1 MGQCPLRDAKPPESE
16 TWNSVPIN
24 SKFTFKLELGL
35 SKFQFHGQPEE
46 VKSRKTGRYVT
57 VSTRDEP
64 FKAFVPDALPPRP
77 PIAMDSTLER
87 LHGEAQ
93 LALGRLD
100 GIVSLLPAPEQFLYA
115 YVRKEAVAS
124 SQIEGTQSSL
134 SDLLAYEITA
144 APGIPVE
151 DVREVSDCV
160 AAYEH
165 ADQRMTAGF
174 PLSLR
179 LICEAHE
186 KLLAG
191 GRGKDQSPGQFRRSQ
206 NWIGGSRPGNAR
218 FVPPPADEVPDCMG
232 ALEKF
237 LHDDPVKTPPLIKA
251 ALAHVQ
257 FETIHPFLDGNGRVG
272 RLLIPLI
279 LRQERALQY
288 PLLHLSLFFKEHRA
302 RYYELLQ
309 EVRLKGHWESWL
321 DFFFQGVRDIAERTA
336 SDIQQSLAL
345 FEKDRIRISQMGRSA
360 RSCSR
365 IHGQMRAQPMTSIAA
380 LSLATGLAPTTIAT
394 SLAKLGNIGIVREI
408 TGGRYGRLYAYDGY
422 LKILAPYG

>member
-1 MGQCPLRDAKPPESE
+1 MKA
-16 TWNSVPIN
+16 
-24 SKFTFKLELGL
+24 
-35 SKFQFHGQPEE
+35 
-46 VKSRKTGRYVT
+46 RKTGRYVT
-57 VSTRDEP
+57 VSARDEP

-77 PIAMDSTLER
+77 PIVMDSTLER

-100 GIVSLLPAPEQFLYA
+100 GIISMLPAPEQFLYA

-144 APGIPVE
+144 AQGAPVE

-165 ADQRMTAGF
+165 ADKRMTGGF

-179 LICEAHE
+179 LICEAHK
-186 KLLAG
+186 KLLAR

-218 FVPPPADEVPDCMG
+218 FVPPPADEVLNCMG
-232 ALEKF
+232 ELEKF

-279 LRQERALQY
+279 LRQEGVLQY

-302 RYYELLQ
+302 RYFELLQ
-309 EVRLKGHWESWL
+309 EVRHKGHWESWL

-336 SDIQQSLAL
+336 SDIQEAL
-345 FEKDRIRISQMGRSA
+345 LIFENDRTRIAQLGRSA
-360 RSCSR
+360 RSCLR
-365 IHGQMRAQPMTSIAA
+365 IHEQMRLQPITSIAA
-380 LSLATGLAPTTIAT
+380 LATSTELTPTTIAT
-394 SLAKLGNIGIVREI
+394 SLAKLAKIGMVKEI
-408 TGGRYGRLYAYDGY
+408 TGGKYGRLYAYDGY
-422 LKILAPYG
+422 LKILAPYE

>member
-1 MGQCPLRDAKPPESE
+1 M
-16 TWNSVPIN
+16 
-24 SKFTFKLELGL
+24 SKRT
-35 SKFQFHGQPEE
+35 
-46 VKSRKTGRYVT
+46 TGRYVT

-64 FKAFVPDALPPRP
+64 FRAFVPNSLPPRP
-77 PIAMDSTLER
+77 PVVLDASLEKM
-87 LHGEAQ
+87 HGEAQ

-100 GIVSLLPAPEQFLYA
+100 GIVSLLPAPEQLLYA

-144 APGIPVE
+144 APGGPVE

-165 ADQRMTAGF
+165 VQQRMSDGF

-179 LICEAHE
+179 LLCEAHE
-186 KLLAG
+186 KLLAS

-218 FVPPPADEVPDCMG
+218 FVPPPADEVMDCMG

-237 LHDDPVKTPPLIKA
+237 LHDDPVKTPALIKA

-257 FETIHPFLDGNGRVG
+257 FEIIHPFLDGNGRVG
-272 RLLIPLI
+272 RLLIPMI
-279 LRQERALQY
+279 LRQEKVLHY

-309 EVRLKGHWESWL
+309 EVRLHGDWEAWL
-321 DFFFQGVRDIAERTA
+321 DFFLQGVREIAERTMDDIRRA
-336 SDIQQSLAL
+336 LTLFEVDRVRIQQL
-345 FEKDRIRISQMGRSA
+345 GRPA
-360 RSCSR
+360 RSCLR
-365 IHGQMRAQPMTSIAA
+365 IHDQLRLQPMTSIANLTA
-380 LSLATGLAPTTIAT
+380 KTGLSPTTVAS
-394 SLAKLGNIGIVREI
+394 SLSRLAGLGTVRET
-408 TGGRYGRLYAYDGY
+408 TGGKYGRLYVYQGY
-422 LKILAPYG
+422 LEILAPQDGMPGAVL

>member
-1 MGQCPLRDAKPPESE
+1 M
-16 TWNSVPIN
+16 
-24 SKFTFKLELGL
+24 
-35 SKFQFHGQPEE
+35 H
-46 VKSRKTGRYVT
+46 VKARKTGRYVT

-77 PIAMDSTLER
+77 PIVMDSTLER

-144 APGIPVE
+144 AQGAPVE

-165 ADQRMTAGF
+165 ADKRMTGGF

-179 LICEAHE
+179 LICEAHK
-186 KLLAG
+186 KLLAR

-218 FVPPPADEVPDCMG
+218 FVPPPADEVLNCMG

-279 LRQERALQY
+279 LRQECVLRY

-336 SDIQQSLAL
+336 SDIQEAL
-345 FEKDRIRISQMGRSA
+345 VIFENDRIRIAQLGRST
-360 RSCSR
+360 RSSLR
-365 IHGQMRAQPMTSIAA
+365 IHEQMRLQPITSIAA
-380 LSLATGLAPTTIAT
+380 LAASTELTPTTIAA
-394 SLAKLGNIGIVREI
+394 SLAKLAKIGMVKEI
-408 TGGRYGRLYAYDGY
+408 TGGKYGRLYAYDGY
-422 LKILAPYG
+422 LKILAPYE

>member
-1 MGQCPLRDAKPPESE
+1 V
-16 TWNSVPIN
+16 N
-24 SKFTFKLELGL
+24 
-35 SKFQFHGQPEE
+35 
-46 VKSRKTGRYVT
+46 VKARKTGRYVT

-77 PIAMDSTLER
+77 PIVMDSTLER

-144 APGIPVE
+144 AQGIPVE

-165 ADQRMTAGF
+165 ADKRMTGGF

-179 LICEAHE
+179 LICEAHK
-186 KLLAG
+186 KLLAR

-206 NWIGGSRPGNAR
+206 NWIGGSRPGYAR
-218 FVPPPADEVPDCMG
+218 FVPPPADEVLNCMG
-232 ALEKF
+232 ELEKF

-257 FETIHPFLDGNGRVG
+257 FETIHPFLDGNGRLG
-272 RLLIPLI
+272 RLLVPLFLVEKGLLGSPNFYISAYIDAHRDAYYERLLAVSRDDDWTGWCRFFLTALIEQSRRNEDKARAI
-279 LRQERALQY
+279 LALYRDRKDWIAQATHSQYAVRALDWIFAR
-288 PLLHLSLFFKEHRA
+288 PIFKSSDFVETAGIPRPTANRIVRVLREQGMLRDLRPAAGRRA
-302 RYYELLQ
+302 AILAFGELIN
-309 EVRLKGHWESWL
+309 
-321 DFFFQGVRDIAERTA
+321 IAE
-336 SDIQQSLAL
+336 
-345 FEKDRIRISQMGRSA
+345 GREV
-360 RSCSR
+360 
-365 IHGQMRAQPMTSIAA
+365 I
-380 LSLATGLAPTTIAT
+380 
-394 SLAKLGNIGIVREI
+394 
-408 TGGRYGRLYAYDGY
+408 
-422 LKILAPYG
+422 

>member
-1 MGQCPLRDAKPPESE
+1 M
-16 TWNSVPIN
+16 
-24 SKFTFKLELGL
+24 
-35 SKFQFHGQPEE
+35 E
-46 VKSRKTGRYVT
+46 VKTRETGRYVT

-64 FKAFVPDALPPRP
+64 FKAFVPDALPPQP
-77 PIAMDSTLER
+77 PIMMDATLER

-165 ADQRMTAGF
+165 ADQRMNGGF

-186 KLLAG
+186 KLLAS

-218 FVPPPADEVPDCMG
+218 FVPPPADEVLNCMG

-272 RLLIPLI
+272 RLLIPLM
-279 LRQERALQY
+279 LRQERVLQY
-288 PLLHLSLFFKEHRA
+288 PLLHLSLFFKEHRS

-309 EVRLKGHWESWL
+309 EVRLNGCWEAWL

-336 SDIQQSLAL
+336 SDIQQALAL
-345 FEKDRIRISQMGRSA
+345 FEKDRIRILQMGRSA
-360 RSCSR
+360 RSCLR
-365 IHGQMRAQPMTSIAA
+365 IHEKMRAQPMTSIAA
-380 LSLATGLAPTTIAT
+380 LSSATKLTPTTIAT
-394 SLAKLGNIGIVREI
+394 SLAKLAEMGMVKEI

-422 LKILAPYG
+422 LKILAASE

>member
-1 MGQCPLRDAKPPESE
+1 M
-16 TWNSVPIN
+16 
-24 SKFTFKLELGL
+24 
-35 SKFQFHGQPEE
+35 H
-46 VKSRKTGRYVT
+46 VKARKTGRYVT

-77 PIAMDSTLER
+77 PIVMDSTLER

-144 APGIPVE
+144 AQGIPIE

-165 ADQRMTAGF
+165 ADKRMTGGF

-179 LICEAHE
+179 LICEAHK
-186 KLLAG
+186 KLLAR

-218 FVPPPADEVPDCMG
+218 FVPPPADEVLNCMG
-232 ALEKF
+232 ELEKF

-279 LRQERALQY
+279 LRQERVLQY

-336 SDIQQSLAL
+336 SDIQEAL
-345 FEKDRIRISQMGRSA
+345 VIFENDRIRIAQLGRSA
-360 RSCSR
+360 RSGLR
-365 IHGQMRAQPMTSIAA
+365 IHEQMRLQPITSIAA
-380 LSLATGLAPTTIAT
+380 LAASTELTPTTIAA
-394 SLAKLGNIGIVREI
+394 SLAKLAKIGMIKEI
-408 TGGRYGRLYAYDGY
+408 TGGKYGRLYAYDGY
-422 LKILAPYG
+422 LKILAPYE

>member
-1 MGQCPLRDAKPPESE
+1 
-16 TWNSVPIN
+16 
-24 SKFTFKLELGL
+24 LEFPFH
-35 SKFQFHGQPEE
+35 KFQVRGQFGIRAFKNPISRHPAE
-46 VKSRKTGRYVT
+46 VTAREKGRYVT
-57 VSTRDEP
+57 VSTRDES

-77 PIAMDSTLER
+77 PIIMDTALAR

-165 ADQRMTAGF
+165 ADQRMTGGF

-186 KLLAG
+186 KLLAS

-218 FVPPPADEVPDCMG
+218 FVPPPADEVLNCMG

-237 LHDDPVKTPPLIKA
+237 LHDDPVTTPPLIKA

-279 LRQERALQY
+279 LRQERVLKY

-309 EVRLKGHWESWL
+309 EVRLKGHWEIWL

-336 SDIQQSLAL
+336 SDIQQALAL
-345 FEKDRIRISQMGRSA
+345 FEKDRVRITQMGRSA
-360 RSCSR
+360 RSCLR
-365 IHGQMRAQPMTSIAA
+365 IHERMRTQPITSIVA
-380 LSLATGLAPTTIAT
+380 LSQATRLAPTTIAT
-394 SLAKLGNIGIVREI
+394 SLAKLAEMGMVKEI
-408 TGGRYGRLYAYDGY
+408 TGGKYGRLYAYDGY
-422 LKILAPYG
+422 LKILAASE

>member
-1 MGQCPLRDAKPPESE
+1 
-16 TWNSVPIN
+16 V
-24 SKFTFKLELGL
+24 
-35 SKFQFHGQPEE
+35 E
-46 VKSRKTGRYVT
+46 VKTRETGRYVT

-64 FKAFVPDALPPRP
+64 FKAFVPDALPPQP
-77 PIAMDSTLER
+77 PIMMDATLER

-165 ADQRMTAGF
+165 ADQRMNGGF

-186 KLLAG
+186 KLLAS

-218 FVPPPADEVPDCMG
+218 FVPPPADEVLNCMG

-272 RLLIPLI
+272 RLLIPLM
-279 LRQERALQY
+279 LRQERVLQY
-288 PLLHLSLFFKEHRA
+288 PLLHLSLFFKEHRS

-309 EVRLKGHWESWL
+309 EVRLNGCWEAWL

-336 SDIQQSLAL
+336 SDIQQALAL
-345 FEKDRIRISQMGRSA
+345 FEKDRIRILQMGRSA
-360 RSCSR
+360 RSCLR
-365 IHGQMRAQPMTSIAA
+365 IHEKMRAQPMTSIAA
-380 LSLATGLAPTTIAT
+380 LSSATKLTPTTIAT
-394 SLAKLGNIGIVREI
+394 SLAKLAEMGMVKEI

-422 LKILAPYG
+422 LKILAASE

>member
-1 MGQCPLRDAKPPESE
+1 M
-16 TWNSVPIN
+16 
-24 SKFTFKLELGL
+24 
-35 SKFQFHGQPEE
+35 
-46 VKSRKTGRYVT
+46 T

-77 PIAMDSTLER
+77 PIVMDSTLER

-144 APGIPVE
+144 AQGIPIE

-165 ADQRMTAGF
+165 ADKRMTGGF

-179 LICEAHE
+179 LICEAHK
-186 KLLAG
+186 KLLAR

-218 FVPPPADEVPDCMG
+218 FVPPPADEVLNCMG
-232 ALEKF
+232 ELEKF

-279 LRQERALQY
+279 LRQERVLQY

-336 SDIQQSLAL
+336 SDIQEAL
-345 FEKDRIRISQMGRSA
+345 VIFENDRIRIAQLGRSA
-360 RSCSR
+360 RSGLR
-365 IHGQMRAQPMTSIAA
+365 IHEQMRLQPITSIAA
-380 LSLATGLAPTTIAT
+380 LAASTELTPTTIAA
-394 SLAKLGNIGIVREI
+394 SLAKLAKIGMVKEI
-408 TGGRYGRLYAYDGY
+408 TGGKYGRLYAYDGY
-422 LKILAPYG
+422 LKILAPYE

>member
-1 MGQCPLRDAKPPESE
+1 MMDA
-16 TWNSVPIN
+16 
-24 SKFTFKLELGL
+24 
-35 SKFQFHGQPEE
+35 
-46 VKSRKTGRYVT
+46 
-57 VSTRDEP
+57 
-64 FKAFVPDALPPRP
+64 
-77 PIAMDSTLER
+77 TLER

-93 LALGRLD
+93 IALGRLD
-100 GIVSLLPAPEQFLYA
+100 GIASLLPAPEQFLYA

-134 SDLLAYEITA
+134 SDLLAYEMTA

-165 ADQRMTAGF
+165 ADQRMKSGF

-186 KLLAG
+186 KLMAS

-218 FVPPPADEVPDCMG
+218 FVPPPAEEVIGCMG

-272 RLLIPLI
+272 RLLIPMI
-279 LRQERALQY
+279 LCQEGVLKY
-288 PLLHLSLFFKEHRA
+288 PLLHLSLFFKEHRT

-309 EVRLKGHWESWL
+309 EVRVEGRWECWL
-321 DFFFQGVRDIAERTA
+321 DYFLQGVRDIAERTA
-336 SDIQQSLAL
+336 TDIHRALRL
-345 FEKDRIRISQMGRSA
+345 FEQDRLRISQIGRSA
-360 RSCSR
+360 RSCLR
-365 IHGQMRAQPMTSIAA
+365 IHDRLKAQPITSIAA
-380 LSLATGLAPTTIAT
+380 LAQTTDLTPTTIASSLKKLVT
-394 SLAKLGNIGIVREI
+394 LGLAKET
-408 TGGRYGRLYAYDGY
+408 TGGRYGRLYAYSGY
-422 LKILAPYG
+422 LNILAPSEAP

>member
-1 MGQCPLRDAKPPESE
+1 M
-16 TWNSVPIN
+16 
-24 SKFTFKLELGL
+24 
-35 SKFQFHGQPEE
+35 E
-46 VKSRKTGRYVT
+46 VKTRKTGRYVT
-57 VSTRDEP
+57 VSTGDEP
-64 FKAFVPDALPPRP
+64 FKAFVPDTLPPRP
-77 PIAMDSTLER
+77 PIVMDSALER

-134 SDLLAYEITA
+134 SDLLAYEVTA

-165 ADQRMTAGF
+165 ADQRMTGGF

-186 KLLAG
+186 KLLAS

-206 NWIGGSRPGNAR
+206 NWIGGSRLGNAR
-218 FVPPPADEVPDCMG
+218 FVPPPASEVLNCMG

-237 LHDDPVKTPPLIKA
+237 LHDDPLKTPPLIKA

-279 LRQERALQY
+279 LREERVLQY
-288 PLLHLSLFFKEHRA
+288 PLLHLSLFFKQHRA

-309 EVRLKGHWESWL
+309 EVRLQGHWESWL
-321 DFFFQGVRDIAERTA
+321 DFFFQGVHDIAERTA
-336 SDIQQSLAL
+336 SDIQQALAL
-345 FEKDRIRISQMGRSA
+345 FEKDRFRISQMGRSA
-360 RSCSR
+360 RSCLI
-365 IHGQMRAQPMTSIAA
+365 IHERMKAKPMTSIAA
-380 LSLATGLAPTTIAT
+380 LSLATKLTPTTTAA
-394 SLAKLGNIGIVREI
+394 SLAKLTKIEMVREI
-408 TGGRYGRLYAYDGY
+408 TGSRYGRLYAYDGY
-422 LKILAPYG
+422 LKILAPYD

>member
-1 MGQCPLRDAKPPESE
+1 M
-16 TWNSVPIN
+16 
-24 SKFTFKLELGL
+24 
-35 SKFQFHGQPEE
+35 E
-46 VKSRKTGRYVT
+46 VKIRKTGRYVT
-57 VSTRDEP
+57 VSTRDES
-64 FKAFVPDALPPRP
+64 FKAFVPDSLPPRP
-77 PIAMDSTLER
+77 PIVMDSTLER

-134 SDLLAYEITA
+134 SDLLAYEVTA

-165 ADQRMTAGF
+165 ADQRMTGGF

-186 KLLAG
+186 KLLAS

-218 FVPPPADEVPDCMG
+218 FVPPPADEVLNCMG

-279 LRQERALQY
+279 LREERVLQY
-288 PLLHLSLFFKEHRA
+288 PLLHLSLFFKQHRA

-321 DFFFQGVRDIAERTA
+321 DFFFQGVRDIAEKTA
-336 SDIQQSLAL
+336 SDIQQALAL
-345 FEKDRIRISQMGRSA
+345 FEKDRFRISQMGRSA
-360 RSCSR
+360 RSCLL
-365 IHGQMRAQPMTSIAA
+365 IHERMKAQPMTSIAA
-380 LSLATGLAPTTIAT
+380 LSLATKLTPTTTAA
-394 SLAKLGNIGIVREI
+394 SLAKLAKIEMVREI
-408 TGGRYGRLYAYDGY
+408 TGSRYGRLYAYDGY
-422 LKILAPYG
+422 LKILAPYE

>member
-1 MGQCPLRDAKPPESE
+1 M
-16 TWNSVPIN
+16 
-24 SKFTFKLELGL
+24 
-35 SKFQFHGQPEE
+35 
-46 VKSRKTGRYVT
+46 T

-77 PIAMDSTLER
+77 PIVMDSTLER

-144 APGIPVE
+144 AQGIPIE

-165 ADQRMTAGF
+165 ADKRMTGGF

-179 LICEAHE
+179 LICEAHK
-186 KLLAG
+186 KLLAR

-218 FVPPPADEVPDCMG
+218 FVPPPADEVLNCMG
-232 ALEKF
+232 ELEKF

-279 LRQERALQY
+279 LRQERVLQY

-336 SDIQQSLAL
+336 SDIQEAL
-345 FEKDRIRISQMGRSA
+345 VIFENDRSRIAQLGRSA
-360 RSCSR
+360 RSCLR
-365 IHGQMRAQPMTSIAA
+365 IHEQMRLQPITSIAA
-380 LSLATGLAPTTIAT
+380 LAASTELTPTTIAA
-394 SLAKLGNIGIVREI
+394 SLAKLAKIGMVKEI
-408 TGGRYGRLYAYDGY
+408 TGGKYGRLYAYDGY
-422 LKILAPYG
+422 LKILAPYE

>member
-1 MGQCPLRDAKPPESE
+1 MIRPFGSVICDEKNNLETSPVPEE
-16 TWNSVPIN
+16 QN
-24 SKFTFKLELGL
+24 LEFRSL
-35 SKFQFHGQPEE
+35 KFQVCGEAGIEASKNPTSRHSEQ
-46 VKSRKTGRYVT
+46 VIARKTGRYVA
-57 VSTRDEP
+57 VSARDEP
-64 FKAFVPDALPPRP
+64 FKAFVPDALPPRHP
-77 PIAMDSTLER
+77 LVMDATLER

-100 GIVSLLPAPEQFLYA
+100 GIVRLLPTPEQFLYT

-165 ADQRMTAGF
+165 ANQRMTGGF

-186 KLLAG
+186 RLLAS

-218 FVPPPADEVPDCMG
+218 FVPPPADEELNCMG
-232 ALEKF
+232 SLENF

-257 FETIHPFLDGNGRVG
+257 FETIHP
-272 RLLIPLI
+272 
-279 LRQERALQY
+279 
-288 PLLHLSLFFKEHRA
+288 
-302 RYYELLQ
+302 
-309 EVRLKGHWESWL
+309 
-321 DFFFQGVRDIAERTA
+321 
-336 SDIQQSLAL
+336 
-345 FEKDRIRISQMGRSA
+345 
-360 RSCSR
+360 
-365 IHGQMRAQPMTSIAA
+365 
-380 LSLATGLAPTTIAT
+380 
-394 SLAKLGNIGIVREI
+394 
-408 TGGRYGRLYAYDGY
+408 
-422 LKILAPYG
+422 

>member
-1 MGQCPLRDAKPPESE
+1 
-16 TWNSVPIN
+16 V
-24 SKFTFKLELGL
+24 
-35 SKFQFHGQPEE
+35 E
-46 VKSRKTGRYVT
+46 VKARKTGRYVT

-64 FKAFVPDALPPRP
+64 FKAFVPDPLPPRP
-77 PIAMDSTLER
+77 PIVMDPTLER

-165 ADQRMTAGF
+165 ADQRMTGGF

-179 LICEAHE
+179 LICEAHA
-186 KLLAG
+186 KLLAS

-206 NWIGGSRPGNAR
+206 HWIGGSRPGNAR
-218 FVPPPADEVPDCMG
+218 FVPPPADDVLDCMG

-237 LHDDPVKTPPLIKA
+237 LHDDPMKTPPLIKA

-279 LRQERALQY
+279 LRQERVLQY
-288 PLLHLSLFFKEHRA
+288 PLLHLSLFFKEHRVM
-302 RYYELLQ
+302 YYELLQ
-309 EVRLKGHWESWL
+309 EVRLKGHWEAWL

-336 SDIQQSLAL
+336 SDIQQALVL
-345 FEKDRIRISQMGRSA
+345 FEKDRIRILQMGRSA
-360 RSCSR
+360 RSCLR
-365 IHGQMRAQPMTSIAA
+365 IHQHLRAQPMTSIAA
-380 LSLATGLAPTTIAT
+380 LSMATELTPTTIAT
-394 SLAKLGNIGIVREI
+394 SLAKLKKIGMVNEI
-408 TGGRYGRLYAYDGY
+408 TGGRYGRLYAYYGY
-422 LKILAPYG
+422 LKILAPSE

>member
-1 MGQCPLRDAKPPESE
+1 MNPA
-16 TWNSVPIN
+16 
-24 SKFTFKLELGL
+24 
-35 SKFQFHGQPEE
+35 
-46 VKSRKTGRYVT
+46 
-57 VSTRDEP
+57 
-64 FKAFVPDALPPRP
+64 
-77 PIAMDSTLER
+77 LER

-165 ADQRMTAGF
+165 AEQRMLGGF

-186 KLLAG
+186 KLLNR
-191 GRGKDQSPGQFRRSQ
+191 GRGKDQSPGEFRRSQ

-218 FVPPPADEVPDCMG
+218 FVPPPADEVLNCMD

-237 LHDDPVKTPPLIKA
+237 LHDDPIKTPPLIKA

-279 LRQERALQY
+279 LRQESVLKY

-302 RYYELLQ
+302 KYYELLQ
-309 EVRLKGHWESWL
+309 EVRFNGNWESWL
-321 DFFFQGVRDIAERTA
+321 DFFLQGVRDIAQKTI
-336 SDIQQSLAL
+336 SDIQQALAL
-345 FEKDRIRISQMGRSA
+345 FEKDKIRISQMGRSA
-360 RSCSR
+360 RSCLL
-365 IHGQMRAQPMTSIAA
+365 IHDHIRAQPMTSIAS
-380 LSLATGLAPTTIAT
+380 LSLSTKLTPTTIAT
-394 SLAKLGNIGIVREI
+394 SLAKLGKIGMVKEI
-408 TGGRYGRLYAYDGY
+408 TGSKYGRLYAYEGY
-422 LKILAPYG
+422 LKILTLSE

>member
-1 MGQCPLRDAKPPESE
+1 MEVKLRD
-16 TWNSVPIN
+16 
-24 SKFTFKLELGL
+24 
-35 SKFQFHGQPEE
+35 
-46 VKSRKTGRYVT
+46 TGRYVT

-64 FKAFVPDALPPRP
+64 FKAFVPDPLPPRP
-77 PIAMDSTLER
+77 PIGMDSTLER
-87 LHGEAQ
+87 LHGQAQ

-134 SDLLAYEITA
+134 SDLLAYEITS
-144 APGIPVE
+144 APGVPVE

-165 ADQRMTAGF
+165 ADQRMSGGF
-174 PLSLR
+174 PLSQR

-186 KLLAG
+186 KLLASS
-191 GRGKDQSPGQFRRSQ
+191 RGKDQRPGQFRRSQ

-218 FVPPPADEVPDCMG
+218 FVPPPADEVLNCMG

-279 LRQERALQY
+279 LREERVLQY
-288 PLLHLSLFFKEHRA
+288 PLLHLSLFLKENRT
-302 RYYELLQ
+302 RYYEHLQ
-309 EVRLKGHWESWL
+309 EVRLNGNWESWL
-321 DFFFQGVRDIAERTA
+321 DFFLQGVRDIAEMTA
-336 SDIQQSLAL
+336 SDIQQALAL
-345 FEKDRIRISQMGRSA
+345 FEKDRIHISQMGRSA
-360 RSCSR
+360 RSCLR
-365 IHGQMRAQPMTSIAA
+365 IHEQMKAQPITSITA
-380 LSLATGLAPTTIAT
+380 LSQAINLTPTTTAT
-394 SLAKLGNIGIVREI
+394 SLAKLTNIGIVKEI
-408 TGGRYGRLYAYDGY
+408 TGGKYGRLYAYEGY
-422 LKILAPYG
+422 LKILAPHD

>member
-1 MGQCPLRDAKPPESE
+1 MNA
-16 TWNSVPIN
+16 
-24 SKFTFKLELGL
+24 
-35 SKFQFHGQPEE
+35 
-46 VKSRKTGRYVT
+46 RKTGRYVT

-64 FKAFVPDALPPRP
+64 FKAFVPDALPPLP
-77 PIAMDSTLER
+77 PIVMNAELER

-165 ADQRMTAGF
+165 ANQRMTGGF

-186 KLLAG
+186 KLLAR
-191 GRGKDQSPGQFRRSQ
+191 GREKDQCQGQFRRSQ

-218 FVPPPADEVPDCMG
+218 FVPPPADEVLDCMG

-279 LRQERALQY
+279 LRQERVLQY

-309 EVRLKGHWESWL
+309 EVRLMGHWESWL

-336 SDIQQSLAL
+336 SDLQQALAL

-360 RSCSR
+360 LSCLR
-365 IHGQMRAQPMTSIAA
+365 IHEQMRAQPITSIAA
-380 LSLATGLAPTTIAT
+380 LSLATELTPTTIAT
-394 SLAKLGNIGIVREI
+394 SLAKLGKIAMVREI
-408 TGGRYGRLYAYDGY
+408 TGGRYGRLYAYADY
-422 LKILAPYG
+422 LKILAPHD

>member
-1 MGQCPLRDAKPPESE
+1 
-16 TWNSVPIN
+16 
-24 SKFTFKLELGL
+24 LEFPAH
-35 SKFQFHGQPEE
+35 KFQVRNEFGIKAFKNPILRHPVE
-46 VKSRKTGRYVT
+46 VKTRETGRYVT

-64 FKAFVPDALPPRP
+64 FKAFVPDALPPQP
-77 PIAMDSTLER
+77 PIMMDATLER

-165 ADQRMTAGF
+165 ADQRMNGGF

-186 KLLAG
+186 KLLAS

-218 FVPPPADEVPDCMG
+218 FVPPPADEVLNCMG

-272 RLLIPLI
+272 RLLIPLM
-279 LRQERALQY
+279 LRQERVLQY
-288 PLLHLSLFFKEHRA
+288 PLLHLSLFFKEHRS

-309 EVRLKGHWESWL
+309 EVRLNGCWEAWL

-336 SDIQQSLAL
+336 SDIQQALAL
-345 FEKDRIRISQMGRSA
+345 FEKDRIRILQMGRSA
-360 RSCSR
+360 RSCLR
-365 IHGQMRAQPMTSIAA
+365 IHEKMRAQPMTSIAA
-380 LSLATGLAPTTIAT
+380 LSSATKLTPTTIAT
-394 SLAKLGNIGIVREI
+394 SLAKLAEMGMVKEI

-422 LKILAPYG
+422 LKILAASE

>member
-1 MGQCPLRDAKPPESE
+1 MKQ
-16 TWNSVPIN
+16 
-24 SKFTFKLELGL
+24 
-35 SKFQFHGQPEE
+35 
-46 VKSRKTGRYVT
+46 RKTGHYVT

-64 FKAFVPDALPPRP
+64 FKAFVPIPLPPHP
-77 PIAMDSTLER
+77 PIVMDATLER

-100 GIVSLLPAPEQFLYA
+100 GISSLLPAPEQFLYA

-134 SDLLAYEITA
+134 SDLLSYEITSS
-144 APGIPVE
+144 PGMPVE

-165 ADQRMTAGF
+165 ADQRMSGGF

-179 LICEAHE
+179 LIREAHE
-186 KLLAG
+186 KLLAS

-218 FVPPPADEVPDCMG
+218 FVPPPADEVIDCMG

-237 LHDDPVKTPPLIKA
+237 LHDDPVTTPPLIKA

-272 RLLIPLI
+272 RLLIPMI
-279 LRQERALQY
+279 LRQERVLQY

-309 EVRLKGHWESWL
+309 EVRLKGHWEAWL

-336 SDIQQSLAL
+336 SDIHQALAL
-345 FEKDRIRISQMGRSA
+345 FLQDSNRIAQLGRSS
-360 RSCSR
+360 RSCLL
-365 IHGQMRAQPMTSIAA
+365 IHEQMKAHPIASIAA
-380 LSLATGLAPTTIAT
+380 LSHSTELTPTTIGT
-394 SLAKLGNIGIVREI
+394 SLAKLAEIGVVKEI
-408 TGGRYGRLYAYDGY
+408 TGGSYGRLYSYDAY
-422 LKILAPYG
+422 LKILAPRE

>member
-1 MGQCPLRDAKPPESE
+1 MEF
-16 TWNSVPIN
+16 PIR
-24 SKFTFKLELGL
+24 KFQIGYKIGIATFKIP
-35 SKFQFHGQPEE
+35 SSCHSQT
-46 VKSRKTGRYVT
+46 VIARKTGHYVT
-57 VSTRDEP
+57 VSTVGEP
-64 FKAFVPDALPPRP
+64 FKAFVPCPLPPDP
-77 PIAMDSTLER
+77 PIVMDGALER

-100 GIVSLLPAPEQFLYA
+100 GIVCLLPAPEQFLYA

-134 SDLLAYEITA
+134 ADLLAYEIAA

-160 AAYEH
+160 AAYEY
-165 ADQRMTAGF
+165 AEQRMAEGF

-179 LICEAHE
+179 LIGEAHE
-186 KLLAG
+186 KLLAS
-191 GRGKDQSPGQFRRSQ
+191 GRGKDQCPGQFRLSQ

-218 FVPPPADEVPDCMG
+218 FVPPPSDEVMNCLG
-232 ALEKF
+232 SLEKF
-237 LHDDPVKTPPLIKA
+237 LHDDPVRTPPLVKA

-279 LRQERALQY
+279 LRQESVLQY

-309 EVRLKGHWESWL
+309 EVRLTGNWEAWL
-321 DFFFQGVRDIAERTA
+321 DFFFQGVRDIATRTA
-336 SDIQQSLAL
+336 SDIQQALAL
-345 FEKDRIRISQMGRSA
+345 FEQDRIRIGLMGRSA
-360 RSCSR
+360 RSILR
-365 IHGQMRAQPMTSIAA
+365 IHDQMRLQPMTTIAA
-380 LSLATGLAPTTIAT
+380 LSSATGLTPTTTAS
-394 SLAKLGNIGIVREI
+394 SLAKLGGIGMVREI
-408 TGGRYGRLYAYDGY
+408 TGGNYGRLYAYDDY
-422 LKILAPYG
+422 LKILASHE

>member
-1 MGQCPLRDAKPPESE
+1 MGVKLRD
-16 TWNSVPIN
+16 
-24 SKFTFKLELGL
+24 
-35 SKFQFHGQPEE
+35 
-46 VKSRKTGRYVT
+46 TGRYVT

-64 FKAFVPDALPPRP
+64 FKAFVPDPLPPRP
-77 PIAMDSTLER
+77 PIGMDSTLER
-87 LHGEAQ
+87 LHGQAQ

-134 SDLLAYEITA
+134 SDLLAYEITS
-144 APGIPVE
+144 APGVPVE

-165 ADQRMTAGF
+165 ADQRMSEGF

-186 KLLAG
+186 KLLASS
-191 GRGKDQSPGQFRRSQ
+191 RGKDQSPGQFRRSQ

-218 FVPPPADEVPDCMG
+218 FVPPPADEVLNCMG

-279 LRQERALQY
+279 LREERVLQY
-288 PLLHLSLFFKEHRA
+288 PLLHLSLFLKEHRT

-309 EVRLKGHWESWL
+309 EVRLNGNWESWL
-321 DFFFQGVRDIAERTA
+321 DFFLQGVRDIAEMTA
-336 SDIQQSLAL
+336 SDIQQALAL
-345 FEKDRIRISQMGRSA
+345 FEKDRIHISQMGRSA
-360 RSCSR
+360 RSCLR
-365 IHGQMRAQPMTSIAA
+365 IHEQMKAQPITSITA
-380 LSLATGLAPTTIAT
+380 LSQVTNRTPTTTAT
-394 SLAKLGNIGIVREI
+394 SLAKLINIGIVKEI
-408 TGGRYGRLYAYDGY
+408 TGGKYGRLYAYEGY
-422 LKILAPYG
+422 LKILAPHD

>member
-1 MGQCPLRDAKPPESE
+1 M
-16 TWNSVPIN
+16 
-24 SKFTFKLELGL
+24 
-35 SKFQFHGQPEE
+35 E
-46 VKSRKTGRYVT
+46 VKSRNTGRYVT

-64 FKAFVPDALPPRP
+64 FKAFVPDSLPPRP
-77 PIAMDSTLER
+77 PIVMDATLDR
-87 LHGEAQ
+87 LHCEAQ

-144 APGIPVE
+144 VPGIPVE

-165 ADQRMTAGF
+165 ADQRMTGGF

-186 KLLAG
+186 KLLAS

-218 FVPPPADEVPDCMG
+218 FVPPPADEVLNCMG

-279 LRQERALQY
+279 LRQERVLQY

-309 EVRLKGHWESWL
+309 EVRLNGLWEAWL

-345 FEKDRIRISQMGRSA
+345 FEKDRFRISQMGRSA
-360 RSCSR
+360 RSCSC
-365 IHGQMRAQPMTSIAA
+365 IHEQMKAQPMTSIAA
-380 LSLATGLAPTTIAT
+380 LSRATELTPTTIAT
-394 SLAKLGNIGIVREI
+394 SLAKLAKIGMVREI
-408 TGGRYGRLYAYDGY
+408 TGGKYGRLYAYDGY
-422 LKILAPYG
+422 LKILAPYE

>member
-1 MGQCPLRDAKPPESE
+1 M
-16 TWNSVPIN
+16 
-24 SKFTFKLELGL
+24 
-35 SKFQFHGQPEE
+35 E
-46 VKSRKTGRYVT
+46 VKIRKTGRYVT

-64 FKAFVPDALPPRP
+64 FKAFVPDDLPPRP
-77 PIAMDSTLER
+77 PIVMDSTLER

-134 SDLLAYEITA
+134 SDLLAYEVTA

-160 AAYEH
+160 AAYEY
-165 ADQRMTAGF
+165 ADHRMTGGF

-186 KLLAG
+186 KLLAS
-191 GRGKDQSPGQFRRSQ
+191 GRGKEQSPGQFRRSQ

-218 FVPPPADEVPDCMG
+218 FVPPPADELLNCMG

-279 LRQERALQY
+279 LREERVLQY

-336 SDIQQSLAL
+336 SDIQQTLAL
-345 FEKDRIRISQMGRSA
+345 FEKDRFRISQMGRSA
-360 RSCSR
+360 RSCLL
-365 IHGQMRAQPMTSIAA
+365 IHERMKAKPMTSIAA
-380 LSLATGLAPTTIAT
+380 LSLATKLTPTTTAA
-394 SLAKLGNIGIVREI
+394 SLAKLTKIEMVREI
-408 TGGRYGRLYAYDGY
+408 TGSRYGRLYAYDGY
-422 LKILAPYG
+422 LKILAPYD

>member
-1 MGQCPLRDAKPPESE
+1 M
-16 TWNSVPIN
+16 
-24 SKFTFKLELGL
+24 
-35 SKFQFHGQPEE
+35 H
-46 VKSRKTGRYVT
+46 VKTRKTGRYVT
-57 VSTRDEP
+57 VSIKDEP

-77 PIAMDSTLER
+77 PIVMDPTLER

-144 APGIPVE
+144 AQGIPVE

-165 ADQRMTAGF
+165 ADKRMTGGF

-179 LICEAHE
+179 LICEAHK
-186 KLLAG
+186 KLLAR

-218 FVPPPADEVPDCMG
+218 FVPPPADEVLKCMG
-232 ALEKF
+232 ELEKF
-237 LHDDPVKTPPLIKA
+237 LHNKTFKTPPLIKA

-279 LRQERALQY
+279 LRQECVLQY

-321 DFFFQGVRDIAERTA
+321 DFFFQGVRDVAERTA
-336 SDIQQSLAL
+336 SDIQQALAI
-345 FEKDRIRISQMGRSA
+345 FEKDRIRIAQLGRSA
-360 RSCSR
+360 RSCML
-365 IHGQMRAQPMTSIAA
+365 IQEQMRAQPITSIAA
-380 LSLATGLAPTTIAT
+380 ITASTKLTPTTVAA
-394 SLAKLGNIGIVREI
+394 SLAKLAKIGIVKEI

-422 LKILAPYG
+422 LKILASRE

>member
-1 MGQCPLRDAKPPESE
+1 MKA
-16 TWNSVPIN
+16 
-24 SKFTFKLELGL
+24 
-35 SKFQFHGQPEE
+35 
-46 VKSRKTGRYVT
+46 RKTGRYVT

-77 PIAMDSTLER
+77 PIVMDSTLET

-144 APGIPVE
+144 AQGIPIE

-165 ADQRMTAGF
+165 ADQRMTGGF

-179 LICEAHE
+179 LICEAHK
-186 KLLAG
+186 KLLAR

-218 FVPPPADEVPDCMG
+218 FVPPPADEVLNCMG
-232 ALEKF
+232 ELEKF

-279 LRQERALQY
+279 LRQERVLQY

-336 SDIQQSLAL
+336 SDIQEAL
-345 FEKDRIRISQMGRSA
+345 VIFENDRSRIAQLGRSA
-360 RSCSR
+360 RSCLR
-365 IHGQMRAQPMTSIAA
+365 IHEQMRLQPITSIAA
-380 LSLATGLAPTTIAT
+380 LAASTELTPTTIAA
-394 SLAKLGNIGIVREI
+394 SLAKLAKIGMVKEI
-408 TGGRYGRLYAYDGY
+408 TGGKYGRLYAYDGY
-422 LKILAPYG
+422 LKILAPYE

>member
-1 MGQCPLRDAKPPESE
+1 
-16 TWNSVPIN
+16 V
-24 SKFTFKLELGL
+24 
-35 SKFQFHGQPEE
+35 E
-46 VKSRKTGRYVT
+46 VKTRNTGRYVT

-64 FKAFVPDALPPRP
+64 FQVFVPDALPPQP
-77 PIAMDSTLER
+77 PIVMDATLER

-134 SDLLAYEITA
+134 SDLLAYEVTA

-165 ADQRMTAGF
+165 ANQRMTEGF

-186 KLLAG
+186 KLLAS
-191 GRGKDQSPGQFRRSQ
+191 GRGKDSSPGQFRRSQ

-218 FVPPPADEVPDCMG
+218 FVPPPAEEVLNCMG

-279 LRQERALQY
+279 LRQERVLQY

-309 EVRLKGHWESWL
+309 EVRLNGHWEAWL
-321 DFFFQGVRDIAERTA
+321 DFFFQGVRDIAARTA
-336 SDIQQSLAL
+336 SDIQQALAL

-360 RSCSR
+360 RSCLR
-365 IHGQMRAQPMTSIAA
+365 IHEKMRAQPMTSIAA
-380 LSLATGLAPTTIAT
+380 LSSATKLTPTTIAT
-394 SLAKLGNIGIVREI
+394 SLAKLAEMGMVKEI
-408 TGGRYGRLYAYDGY
+408 TGGKYGRLYAYDGY
-422 LKILAPYG
+422 LKILAASE

>member
-1 MGQCPLRDAKPPESE
+1 MKA
-16 TWNSVPIN
+16 
-24 SKFTFKLELGL
+24 
-35 SKFQFHGQPEE
+35 
-46 VKSRKTGRYVT
+46 RKTGRYVT

-64 FKAFVPDALPPRP
+64 FKAFVPYPLPPRP
-77 PIAMDSTLER
+77 PIIMNSALER

-100 GIVSLLPAPEQFLYA
+100 GMVSLLPAPEQFLYA

-134 SDLLAYEITA
+134 SDLLAYEITS
-144 APGIPVE
+144 APGMPVE

-165 ADQRMTAGF
+165 ADQRMGGGF

-179 LICEAHE
+179 LISEAHE
-186 KLLAG
+186 RLLSG
-191 GRGKDQSPGQFRRSQ
+191 GRGNDQCPGQFRRSQ

-218 FVPPPADEVPDCMG
+218 FVPPPADEVLNCMG

-237 LHDDPVKTPPLIKA
+237 LHDDPVRTLPLVKA

-279 LRQERALQY
+279 LRQDRVLQY
-288 PLLHLSLFFKEHRA
+288 PILHLSLFFKEHRA

-309 EVRLKGHWESWL
+309 EVRLKGSWESWL

-336 SDIQQSLAL
+336 SDIHMALSL
-345 FEKDRIRISQMGRSA
+345 FENDRIRISQIGRSA
-360 RSCSR
+360 RSCLR
-365 IHGQMRAQPMTSIAA
+365 IHEQMKAQPMTSIAA
-380 LSLATGLAPTTIAT
+380 ISQATGLAPTTVGT
-394 SLAKLGNIGIVREI
+394 SLAKLGKIGVIKEL
-408 TGGRYGRLYAYDGY
+408 TGAKYSRLFAYDGY
-422 LKILAPYG
+422 LNILAPNE

>member
-1 MGQCPLRDAKPPESE
+1 M
-16 TWNSVPIN
+16 
-24 SKFTFKLELGL
+24 
-35 SKFQFHGQPEE
+35 H
-46 VKSRKTGRYVT
+46 VKARKTGRYVT

-77 PIAMDSTLER
+77 PIVMDSALET

-144 APGIPVE
+144 AQGAPVE

-165 ADQRMTAGF
+165 ADQRMTGGF

-179 LICEAHE
+179 LICEAHK
-186 KLLAG
+186 KLLAR

-218 FVPPPADEVPDCMG
+218 FVPPPADEVLNCMG
-232 ALEKF
+232 ELEKF

-279 LRQERALQY
+279 LRQECVLRY

-336 SDIQQSLAL
+336 SDIQEAL
-345 FEKDRIRISQMGRSA
+345 VIFENDRTRIAQLGRSA
-360 RSCSR
+360 RSGLR
-365 IHGQMRAQPMTSIAA
+365 IHEQMRLQPITSIAA
-380 LSLATGLAPTTIAT
+380 LAASTELTPTTIAV
-394 SLAKLGNIGIVREI
+394 SLAKLAKIGMVKEI
-408 TGGRYGRLYAYDGY
+408 TGGKYGRLYAYDGY
-422 LKILAPYG
+422 LKILAPYE

>member
-1 MGQCPLRDAKPPESE
+1 M
-16 TWNSVPIN
+16 
-24 SKFTFKLELGL
+24 
-35 SKFQFHGQPEE
+35 
-46 VKSRKTGRYVT
+46 T
-57 VSTRDEP
+57 VSTGDEP
-64 FKAFVPDALPPRP
+64 FKAFVPDTLPPRP
-77 PIAMDSTLER
+77 PIVMDSALER

-134 SDLLAYEITA
+134 SDLLAYEVTA

-165 ADQRMTAGF
+165 ADQRMTGGF

-186 KLLAG
+186 KLLAS

-206 NWIGGSRPGNAR
+206 NWIGGSRLGNAR
-218 FVPPPADEVPDCMG
+218 FVPPPASEVLNCMG

-237 LHDDPVKTPPLIKA
+237 LHDDPLKTPPLIKA

-279 LRQERALQY
+279 LREERVLQY
-288 PLLHLSLFFKEHRA
+288 PLLHLSLFFKQHRA

-309 EVRLKGHWESWL
+309 EVRLQGHWESWL
-321 DFFFQGVRDIAERTA
+321 DFFFQGVHDIAERTA
-336 SDIQQSLAL
+336 SDIQQALAL
-345 FEKDRIRISQMGRSA
+345 FEKDRFRISQMGRSA
-360 RSCSR
+360 RSCLI
-365 IHGQMRAQPMTSIAA
+365 IHERMKAKPMTSIAA
-380 LSLATGLAPTTIAT
+380 LSLATKLTPTTTAA
-394 SLAKLGNIGIVREI
+394 SLAKLTKIEMVREI
-408 TGGRYGRLYAYDGY
+408 TGSRYGRLYAYDGY
-422 LKILAPYG
+422 LKILAPYD

>member
-1 MGQCPLRDAKPPESE
+1 M
-16 TWNSVPIN
+16 
-24 SKFTFKLELGL
+24 
-35 SKFQFHGQPEE
+35 H
-46 VKSRKTGRYVT
+46 VKARKTGRYVT

-77 PIAMDSTLER
+77 PIVMDSTLER

-144 APGIPVE
+144 AQGIPVE

-165 ADQRMTAGF
+165 ADQRMTGGF

-179 LICEAHE
+179 LICEAHK
-186 KLLAG
+186 KLLAR

-218 FVPPPADEVPDCMG
+218 FVPPPADVVLNCMG

-279 LRQERALQY
+279 LRQECVLRY

-336 SDIQQSLAL
+336 SDIQEALAI
-345 FEKDRIRISQMGRSA
+345 FENDRSRIAQLGRSA
-360 RSCSR
+360 RSCLR
-365 IHGQMRAQPMTSIAA
+365 IHEQMRLQPITSIAA
-380 LSLATGLAPTTIAT
+380 LAASTELTPTTIAA
-394 SLAKLGNIGIVREI
+394 SLAKLAKIGMVKEI
-408 TGGRYGRLYAYDGY
+408 TGGKYGRLYAYDGY
-422 LKILAPYG
+422 LKILAPYE

>member
-1 MGQCPLRDAKPPESE
+1 MG
-16 TWNSVPIN
+16 TWTYGVAN
-24 SKFTFKLELGL
+24 SKFKRKLELEL
-35 SKFQFHGQPEE
+35 SKVQVSRHS
-46 VKSRKTGRYVT
+46 VKVNPRKTGRYVT

-64 FKAFVPDALPPRP
+64 FKAFVPDPLPPRP
-77 PIAMDSTLER
+77 PIVMDATLEW

-100 GIVSLLPAPEQFLYA
+100 GIASLLPAPEQFLYA

-160 AAYEH
+160 GAYEH
-165 ADQRMTAGF
+165 ADQRMSGGF

-179 LICEAHE
+179 LICESHE
-186 KLLAG
+186 KLLAS

-218 FVPPPADEVPDCMG
+218 FVPPPADDVPDCMG

-237 LHDDPVKTPPLIKA
+237 LHNDPVKTPPLIKA

-257 FETIHPFLDGNGRVG
+257 FETIHPFLDGNGRAG

-279 LRQERALQY
+279 LRQERVLQY
-288 PLLHLSLFFKEHRA
+288 PLLHLSLFFKEHRT
-302 RYYELLQ
+302 RYYDLLQ
-309 EVRLKGHWESWL
+309 EVRLKGRWGSWL

-336 SDIQQSLAL
+336 SDIQQALAL

-360 RSCSR
+360 RSCLR
-365 IHGQMRAQPMTSIAA
+365 IHEHLKAKPMTSIAA
-380 LSLATGLAPTTIAT
+380 LSLATELTPTTIAT
-394 SLAKLGNIGIVREI
+394 SLAKLAKIGMVKEI

-422 LKILAPYG
+422 LKILAPYE

>member
-1 MGQCPLRDAKPPESE
+1 MGVKLRD
-16 TWNSVPIN
+16 
-24 SKFTFKLELGL
+24 
-35 SKFQFHGQPEE
+35 
-46 VKSRKTGRYVT
+46 TGRYLT

-64 FKAFVPDALPPRP
+64 FKAFVPDPLPPRP
-77 PIAMDSTLER
+77 PIVMDSVLER
-87 LHGEAQ
+87 LHGQAQ

-100 GIVSLLPAPEQFLYA
+100 GIFSLLPASEQFLYA

-134 SDLLAYEITA
+134 SDLLAYEITST
-144 APGIPVE
+144 PGVPVE

-165 ADQRMTAGF
+165 ADQRMSGGF

-186 KLLAG
+186 KLLAS

-218 FVPPPADEVPDCMG
+218 FVPPPADEVRNCMG

-279 LRQERALQY
+279 LREERVLQY
-288 PLLHLSLFFKEHRA
+288 PLLHLSLFLKENRT
-302 RYYELLQ
+302 RYYEHLQ
-309 EVRLKGHWESWL
+309 EVRLNGNWESWL
-321 DFFFQGVRDIAERTA
+321 DFFLQGVRDIAEMTA
-336 SDIQQSLAL
+336 SDIQQALAL
-345 FEKDRIRISQMGRSA
+345 FEKDRVHISQMGRSA
-360 RSCSR
+360 RSCLR
-365 IHGQMRAQPMTSIAA
+365 IHEQMKAQPITSITA
-380 LSLATGLAPTTIAT
+380 LSQAINLTPTTTAT
-394 SLAKLGNIGIVREI
+394 SLAKLTNIGIVKEI
-408 TGGRYGRLYAYDGY
+408 TGGKYGRLYAYEGY
-422 LKILAPYG
+422 LKILAPHD